1 MKVSYNETSQSIEI
15 RDGLK
20 KQYLLLKFL
29 MILNLVNAIMRLVNK
44 EVTAYEFLE
53 YTWVFVGFISLVAL
67 FMFIF
72 RLSALENIPI
82 DEIISVEDK
91 TYFGKRRFAF
101 VLKNGKK
108 RNLGSFKSEQE
119 LADTLELFDRLSL
132 KN

>member
-44 EVTAYEFLE
+44 EVTSYEFLE

>member
-15 RDGLK
+15 KDGLK

-29 MILNLVNAIMRLVNK
+29 MILNLFNAIMRLVNK
-44 EVTAYEFLE
+44 EVASYKFLE
-53 YTWVFVGFISLVAL
+53 YAWVFVGVISLVAL
-67 FMFIF
+67 FMFVF

-82 DEIISVEDK
+82 DEITNVEDK

-101 VLKNGKK
+101 ILKNGKK